1 MSFWDHTR
9 VETLRR
15 HAAAGFSAG
24 QIVRLMGAK
33 SRNVIIGKCSREG
46 IQLHGA
52 HRNAP
57 DHEQKERLTAD
68 YQARGKMS
76 EAVLVITKPTRSLLW
91 TADELATPS
100 RMASEGASAIA
111 VALGRTEKA
120 VRKKAFKLGISL
132 ARVSPP
138 APVKSDPPPID
149 VLAEVGWLPR
159 FVAVDPGSSE
169 IGVRRVSLRDLSHTD
184 CRWPL
189 GDPKDK
195 DFAYCG
201 LPSNGGPYCA
211 GHHRVAHR

>member
-68 YQARGKMS
+68 C
-76 EAVLVITKPTRSLLW
+76 E
-91 TADELATPS
+91 
-100 RMASEGASAIA
+100 
-111 VALGRTEKA
+111 
-120 VRKKAFKLGISL
+120 KAFKLGVSL

-138 APVKSDPPPID
+138 GPVKSELSLVD
-149 VLAEVGWLPR
+149 VLASVERVPR
-159 FVAVDPGSSE
+159 PVAVDPGSSE